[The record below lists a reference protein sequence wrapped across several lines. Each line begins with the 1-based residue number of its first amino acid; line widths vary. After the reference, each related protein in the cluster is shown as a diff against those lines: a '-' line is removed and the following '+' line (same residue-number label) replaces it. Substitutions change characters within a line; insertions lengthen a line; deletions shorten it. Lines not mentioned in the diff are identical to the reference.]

1 MANRKL
7 FTLTFWADAGERAV
21 KTAAQFVIGGIG
33 LGQSGPVNAFDYD
46 LALAG
51 QFALSGFVL
60 SLLFSVVSAPI
71 GESGTASVLPS
82 PPAPPP
88 PEG

>member
-1 MANRKL
+1 MKI
-7 FTLTFWADAGERAV
+7 FTVAFLSDAAERAV

-33 LGQSGPVNAFDYD
+33 LSQSGPVNAFDYD

-51 QFALSGFVL
+51 KFALSGFAL
-60 SLLFSVVSAPI
+60 SMLFSIVSAPI
-71 GESGTASVLPS
+71 GVPGTASVLPS

-88 PEG
+88 PPE